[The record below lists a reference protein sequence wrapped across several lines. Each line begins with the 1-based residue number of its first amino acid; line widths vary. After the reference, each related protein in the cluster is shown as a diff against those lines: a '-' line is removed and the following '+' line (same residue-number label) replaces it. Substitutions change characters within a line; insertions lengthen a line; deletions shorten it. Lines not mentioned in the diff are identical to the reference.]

1 MNTQEAKIVLETALI
16 CAQEPLKVGDMRR
29 LFADAVSADT
39 IKSLLEDLR
48 GEWTGRGVGRAL
60 IQGVLDL
67 ADNWLGLRRLKLKVA
82 ADNLAAVALYQGAG
96 FVETGRHRA
105 EDFCD
110 GGFVDSLSMVRFP
123 PDRPAPADAEPAG
136 G

>member
-1 MNTQEAKIVLETALI
+1 MPWLISDGRLAITAEVEGRIVGFSALVQDNGRQ
-16 CAQEPLKVGDMRR
+16 ANSG
-29 LFADAVSADT
+29 
-39 IKSLLEDLR
+39 SLGLVVVHD
-48 GEWTGRGVGRAL
+48 EWTGRGVGRAL